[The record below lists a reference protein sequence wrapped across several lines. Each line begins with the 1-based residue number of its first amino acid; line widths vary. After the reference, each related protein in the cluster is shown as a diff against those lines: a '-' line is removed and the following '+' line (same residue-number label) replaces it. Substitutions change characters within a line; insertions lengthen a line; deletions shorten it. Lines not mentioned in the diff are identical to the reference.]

1 MKCLFQL
8 TVPSYH
14 QTTLLH
20 LPRQP
25 RFHFPELR
33 QFHLQK
39 EVSLYQDWTLDHLS
53 SEDYLVHRCCLRI
66 PEVKQIFRTE
76 KKKQTQSKIWDRK
89 WIFGPHC
96 SNFISVV
103 KCRVVQQKNCYISS
117 GVDCKLLVSL
127 DQRVFLVWWQ
137 WLPWCGPWWCYFCWI
152 VRVLNRSQHPA
163 IEFVAAFFA
172 F

>member
-53 SEDYLVHRCCLRI
+53 SEDYLVHQCCLRI
-66 PEVKQIFRTE
+66 PEVKQIFRIE
-76 KKKQTQSKIWDRK
+76 KKTKLRAKFETENEYLVQIAQT
-89 WIFGPHC
+89 
-96 SNFISVV
+96 
-103 KCRVVQQKNCYISS
+103 SS
-117 GVDCKLLVSL
+117 AL
-127 DQRVFLVWWQ
+127 
-137 WLPWCGPWWCYFCWI
+137 
-152 VRVLNRSQHPA
+152 
-163 IEFVAAFFA
+163 
-172 F
+172 